1 MRFWSQQHFV
11 VFTERRVGIPTA
23 AIHLVTLETPL
34 LLRILIHHLG
44 IRTRAA
50 GSLALAQV
58 SLSVQMVEQRSG
70 IEFGKMPP
78 IGA

>member
-1 MRFWSQQHFV
+1 MV
-11 VFTERRVGIPTA
+11 TERHVGIQTA
-23 AIHLVTLETPL
+23 AIHLVTLETLL

-44 IRTRAA
+44 IQTRAA
-50 GSLALAQV
+50 GSSALVQV
-58 SLSVQMVEQRSG
+58 SLSVQMAEQRSG